1 MSGVFDLAVIHAEY
15 MFALQL
21 QCKDQESIMRTAT
34 FPVVRT
40 TPETRAFV
48 EAALRHG
55 ETLSTF
61 IEESVLERA
70 KRRNED
76 DEFYARAIAA
86 SKRVDSGE
94 PTISSAESYAR
105 LKAIA
110 EEVKRNYAQR
120 GKAAP

>member
-1 MSGVFDLAVIHAEY
+1 
-15 MFALQL
+15 
-21 QCKDQESIMRTAT
+21 MRTAT

-48 EAALRHG
+48 EAALRQG

-70 KRRNED
+70 KRRKED

-86 SKRVDSGE
+86 SKRVDAGE
-94 PTISSAESYAR
+94 KTYSHEQMMAR
-105 LKAIA
+105 LRAIN
-110 EEVKRNYAQR
+110 EQKKRELGLQITPMR
-120 GKAAP
+120 KAA